1 MAAVLPTVRIGRRG
15 RRTVVTLDGGVP
27 EEDVVVK
34 QDVKVCNRDK
44 GVPEK
49 DVFVNHDGASC
60 NRA

>member
-1 MAAVLPTVRIGRRG
+1 MA
-15 RRTVVTLDGGVP
+15 VVTLAGGGP

-34 QDVKVCNRDK
+34 QDVAVCNRDK

-49 DVFVNHDGASC
+49 DVSVNHDGASC

>member
-34 QDVKVCNRDK
+34 QDGACFNHDV
-44 GVPEK
+44 GVPEEEVVGK
-49 DVFVNHDGASC
+49 QDAFGF
-60 NRA
+60 NRV